1 MKLRIATR
9 KSALALAQTT
19 MAADAIVA
27 ANKNSNATTV
37 SASASAITSAT
48 DVASTAEPLTYELVS
63 MTTEGDRR
71 LDKSL
76 ASFGGKGVFIKELE
90 IALLENRADI
100 AIHSLKDMPAEVL
113 PEFKL
118 AAVLKREDPR
128 DAFLSRGGADGVRF
142 MDLPAGARVG
152 TGSIRRIVQL
162 KALRPDIEYVPI
174 RGNIQTRIGKLAEL
188 DGVVLAAAGLKRMG
202 LADQVTEYFSTEQM
216 LPASGQ
222 GILAVETLADK
233 ITESHQSEQNFNDT
247 YGSASSST
255 VAMLQGDNGKIN
267 SDVILEE
274 RNDDRIHENGLL
286 AQILARVNDL
296 ETFCVA
302 SAEMAYLKALNA
314 GCQFP
319 VASFAEFV
327 DDSLDVCNC
336 GDSSNRGGIG
346 EPVVRDSSNHNS
358 SMSGVVKTLK
368 IRGIYWDEKS
378 SRLLRAECVGSV
390 DLNSADAVQQSK
402 NLGIELAQEIKKQ
415 L

>member
-1 MKLRIATR
+1 M
-9 KSALALAQTT
+9 ALAQTT

-27 ANKNSNATTV
+27 ANSAQNAEL
-37 SASASAITSAT
+37 S
-48 DVASTAEPLTYELVS
+48 YELVS

-90 IALLENRADI
+90 VALLKHRADI

-113 PEFKL
+113 PQFKL

-128 DAFLSRGGADGVRF
+128 DAFLSRGGLAGVRF
-142 MDLPAGARVG
+142 MDLPAGARIG

-162 KALRPDIEYVPI
+162 KALRPDLEYVPI

-202 LADQVTEYFSTEQM
+202 LADQVTEYFSTDQV

-222 GILAVETLADK
+222 GILAIETLSDNGAR
-233 ITESHQSEQNFNDT
+233 HSEQREE
-247 YGSASSST
+247 SS
-255 VAMLQGDNGKIN
+255 
-267 SDVILEE
+267 E
-274 RNDDRIHENGLL
+274 IHDSIV
-286 AQILARVNDL
+286 QILARANDVA
-296 ETFCVA
+296 TYCIA
-302 SAEMAYLKALNA
+302 SAEMSYLKALNA

-319 VASFAEFV
+319 VASFAEI
-327 DDSLDVCNC
+327 VCNEDEFRL
-336 GDSSNRGGIG
+336 DS
-346 EPVVRDSSNHNS
+346 ETAP
-358 SMSGVVKTLK
+358 TLK

-378 SRLLRAECVGSV
+378 EKLLRAEVVGNL
-390 DLNSADAVQQSK
+390 DLNTVDFVLQSK
-402 NLGIELAQEIKKQ
+402 NLGIALAQKIQEQ

>member
-1 MKLRIATR
+1 MSDLKLRIATR

-27 ANKNSNATTV
+27 ANA
-37 SASASAITSAT
+37 A
-48 DVASTAEPLTYELVS
+48 AEPLTYELVS

-90 IALLENRADI
+90 IALLEGRADI

-128 DAFLSRGGADGVRF
+128 DAFLSRGGAAGVKF
-142 MDLPAGARVG
+142 MNLPAGARVG
-152 TGSIRRIVQL
+152 TGSTRRVVQL
-162 KALRPDIEYVPI
+162 KALRPDLEYVPI

-188 DGVVLAAAGLKRMG
+188 HGVVLAAAGLKRMG

-222 GILAVETLADK
+222 GILAIETLNDEAAQ
-233 ITESHQSEQNFNDT
+233 ESRIFGHPEQSEGPCEISVNL
-247 YGSASSST
+247 S
-255 VAMLQGDNGKIN
+255 
-267 SDVILEE
+267 
-274 RNDDRIHENGLL
+274 
-286 AQILARVNDL
+286 QILARVNDV
-296 ETFCVA
+296 ETFCIA
-302 SAEMAYLKALNA
+302 SAEMAFLKALNA

-327 DDSLDVCNC
+327 CED
-336 GDSSNRGGIG
+336 GIENRGTCGALEENANRIAQ
-346 EPVVRDSSNHNS
+346 
-358 SMSGVVKTLK
+358 TLK

-378 SRLLRAECVGSV
+378 NRLLRAETSGAL
-390 DLNSADAVQQSK
+390 DLNSADSVQQAK
-402 NLGIELAQEIKKQ
+402 NLGVELARAIQKQ

>member
-1 MKLRIATR
+1 MSDLKLRIATR

-27 ANKNSNATTV
+27 ANA
-37 SASASAITSAT
+37 A
-48 DVASTAEPLTYELVS
+48 AEPLTYELVS

-90 IALLENRADI
+90 IALLEDRADI

-113 PEFKL
+113 PQFKL

-128 DAFLSRGGADGVRF
+128 DAFLSRGGAAGVRF
-142 MDLPAGARVG
+142 MDLPAGACVG
-152 TGSIRRIVQL
+152 TGSIRRVVQL
-162 KALRPDIEYVPI
+162 KALRPDLEYVPI

-222 GILAVETLADK
+222 GILAIETLAD
-233 ITESHQSEQNFNDT
+233 SDT
-247 YGSASSST
+247 CHPERST
-255 VAMLQGDNGKIN
+255 VCEVEGSRAIC
-267 SDVILEE
+267 
-274 RNDDRIHENGLL
+274 NDL
-286 AQILARVNDL
+286 AQILARVNDVA
-296 ETFCVA
+296 TFCIA

-319 VASFAEFV
+319 VASFAEFIS
-327 DDSLDVCNC
+327 DDSAK
-336 GDSSNRGGIG
+336 NRGTCGALEENANRIAQ
-346 EPVVRDSSNHNS
+346 
-358 SMSGVVKTLK
+358 TLK

-378 SRLLRAECVGSV
+378 EKLLRAENSGAL
-390 DLNSADAVQQSK
+390 DLNSADCVLHAK
-402 NLGIELAQEIKKQ
+402 NLGVELAREIQKQ

>member
-1 MKLRIATR
+1 MSDLKLRIATR

-27 ANKNSNATTV
+27 ANAANAET
-37 SASASAITSAT
+37 
-48 DVASTAEPLTYELVS
+48 LTYELVS

-90 IALLENRADI
+90 IALLEGRADI

-113 PEFKL
+113 PQFKL

-128 DAFLSRGGADGVRF
+128 DAFLSRGGAAGVRF

-152 TGSIRRIVQL
+152 TGSIRRVVQL
-162 KALRPDIEYVPI
+162 TALRPDLEYVPI

-222 GILAVETLADK
+222 GILAIETLNDA
-233 ITESHQSEQNFNDT
+233 TVQESR
-247 YGSASSST
+247 
-255 VAMLQGDNGKIN
+255 N
-267 SDVILEE
+267 SRRTDIV
-274 RNDDRIHENGLL
+274 
-286 AQILARVNDL
+286 QILARVNDVA
-296 ETFCVA
+296 TFCIA
-302 SAEMAYLKALNA
+302 SAEMSYVKTLNA

-319 VASFAEFV
+319 VASFAEFIS
-327 DDSLDVCNC
+327 DDSAEDRGTC
-336 GDSSNRGGIG
+336 GALEENAR
-346 EPVVRDSSNHNS
+346 
-358 SMSGVVKTLK
+358 TLK

-378 SRLLRAECVGSV
+378 SRLLRAENSGAI
-390 DLNSADAVQQSK
+390 DLNSADSVQQAK
-402 NLGIELAQEIKKQ
+402 NLGVELACAIQKQ

>member
-27 ANKNSNATTV
+27 ANSAQNAEL
-37 SASASAITSAT
+37 S
-48 DVASTAEPLTYELVS
+48 YELVS

-76 ASFGGKGVFIKELE
+76 SSLGGKGVFIKELE
-90 IALLENRADI
+90 VALLEERADI
-100 AIHSLKDMPAEVL
+100 AVHSLKDMPAEVL

-128 DAFLSRGGADGVRF
+128 DAFLSRGGAAGVHF
-142 MDLPAGARVG
+142 MNLPAGARVG
-152 TGSIRRIVQL
+152 TGSIRRVVQL
-162 KALRPDIEYVPI
+162 KALRPDLEYVPI

-202 LADQVTEYFSTEQM
+202 LAEQVTEYFSTEQV

-222 GILAVETLADK
+222 GILAIETLSDNGAR
-233 ITESHQSEQNFNDT
+233 HSEQREE
-247 YGSASSST
+247 SS
-255 VAMLQGDNGKIN
+255 
-267 SDVILEE
+267 E
-274 RNDDRIHENGLL
+274 IHDSIV
-286 AQILARVNDL
+286 QMLARVNDV
-296 ETFCVA
+296 ESFCVA
-302 SAEMAYLKALNA
+302 SAEMSYLKALNA

-327 DDSLDVCNC
+327 CDENA
-336 GDSSNRGGIG
+336 
-346 EPVVRDSSNHNS
+346 
-358 SMSGVVKTLK
+358 SGTAQTLK

-378 SRLLRAECVGSV
+378 SRLLRAEYSGSV
-390 DLNSADAVQQSK
+390 DLNSTDCVQQAK
-402 NLGIELAQEIKKQ
+402 NLGVELASEIQKQ

>member
-27 ANKNSNATTV
+27 ANFAANS
-37 SASASAITSAT
+37 
-48 DVASTAEPLTYELVS
+48 AERGKCAAVGDDSLTYELVS

-113 PEFKL
+113 PQFKL

-128 DAFLSRGGADGVRF
+128 DAFLSRGGAAGVRF

-152 TGSIRRIVQL
+152 TGSIRRILQL

-174 RGNIQTRIGKLAEL
+174 RGNILTRISKLTEL

-202 LADQVTEYFSTEQM
+202 LADQVTEYFSTEQV

-222 GILAVETLADK
+222 GILAIETLADADSRHPDPGMRSMVG
-233 ITESHQSEQNFNDT
+233 EGSSEISGN
-247 YGSASSST
+247 
-255 VAMLQGDNGKIN
+255 
-267 SDVILEE
+267 
-274 RNDDRIHENGLL
+274 L
-286 AQILARVNDL
+286 AQILARANHV
-296 ETFCVA
+296 ETFCIA

-327 DDSLDVCNC
+327 
-336 GDSSNRGGIG
+336 GDTAEN
-346 EPVVRDSSNHNS
+346 
-358 SMSGVVKTLK
+358 LK

-378 SRLLRAECVGSV
+378 EKLLRAEVAGTV
-390 DLNSADAVQQSK
+390 DLSSADPVKQSK
-402 NLGIELAQEIKKQ
+402 ELGVALAQEIKNQ

>member
-1 MKLRIATR
+1 MKLRVATR

-27 ANKNSNATTV
+27 ANTASN
-37 SASASAITSAT
+37 
-48 DVASTAEPLTYELVS
+48 AEPLTYELVS

-90 IALLENRADI
+90 VSLLENRADI

-113 PEFKL
+113 PQFKL

-128 DAFLSRGGADGVRF
+128 DAFLSRGGAAGVRF

-174 RGNIQTRIGKLAEL
+174 RGNIQTRISKLAEL

-202 LADQVTEYFSTEQM
+202 LADQVTEYFSTEQV

-222 GILAVETLADK
+222 GILAIETLSDK
-233 ITESHQSEQNFNDT
+233 
-247 YGSASSST
+247 
-255 VAMLQGDNGKIN
+255 VAEPSR
-267 SDVILEE
+267 SDLA
-274 RNDDRIHENGLL
+274 RIL
-286 AQILARVNDL
+286 AQANHM

-302 SAEMAYLKALNA
+302 TAEMAYLKALDA

-327 DDSLDVCNC
+327 SDD
-336 GDSSNRGGIG
+336 GAIAR
-346 EPVVRDSSNHNS
+346 
-358 SMSGVVKTLK
+358 TLK

-378 SRLLRAECVGSV
+378 GKLLRAEVVGNV
-390 DLNSADAVQQSK
+390 DLNSADAVLQSK
-402 NLGIELAQEIKKQ
+402 QLGVALAQEIKNQ

>member
-1 MKLRIATR
+1 MKLRVATR

-27 ANKNSNATTV
+27 AN
-37 SASASAITSAT
+37 SAN
-48 DVASTAEPLTYELVS
+48 VEPLTYELVS

-90 IALLENRADI
+90 VALLEGRADI

-128 DAFLSRGGADGVRF
+128 DAFLARGGAAGIRF
-142 MDLPAGARVG
+142 MDLPSGARVG

-162 KALRPDIEYVPI
+162 KALRPDLEYVPI
-174 RGNIQTRIGKLAEL
+174 RGNIQTRISKLAEL

-202 LADQVTEYFSTEQM
+202 LADQVTEYFSTEQV

-233 ITESHQSEQNFNDT
+233 NS
-247 YGSASSST
+247 
-255 VAMLQGDNGKIN
+255 LQGDNNEIN
-267 SDVILEE
+267 STVILGE
-274 RNDDRIHENGLL
+274 RRDDRIQEKTAI
-286 AQILARVNDL
+286 AQILSRANDI

-319 VASFAEFV
+319 VASFAEYGPAKI
-327 DDSLDVCNC
+327 L
-336 GDSSNRGGIG
+336 R
-346 EPVVRDSSNHNS
+346 
-358 SMSGVVKTLK
+358 

-378 SRLLRAECVGSV
+378 SRLLRAECVGLIE
-390 DLNSADAVQQSK
+390 LNAPDCVQQSK
-402 NLGIELAQEIKKQ
+402 NLGIKLAQEIKKQ

>member
-1 MKLRIATR
+1 MKLRVATR

-27 ANKNSNATTV
+27 ANTASN
-37 SASASAITSAT
+37 
-48 DVASTAEPLTYELVS
+48 AEPLTYELVS

-90 IALLENRADI
+90 VSLLENRADI

-113 PEFKL
+113 PQFKL

-128 DAFLSRGGADGVRF
+128 DAFLSRGGAAGVRF

-174 RGNIQTRIGKLAEL
+174 RGNIQTRISKLAEL

-202 LADQVTEYFSTEQM
+202 LADQVTEYFSTEQV

-222 GILAVETLADK
+222 GILAIETLSENADVDSCHPDPGMRSMVG
-233 ITESHQSEQNFNDT
+233 EGSSNF
-247 YGSASSST
+247 ST
-255 VAMLQGDNGKIN
+255 VAKI
-267 SDVILEE
+267 
-274 RNDDRIHENGLL
+274 L
-286 AQILARVNDL
+286 AQANHV

-302 SAEMAYLKALNA
+302 SAEMAYLKALDA

-327 DDSLDVCNC
+327 SE
-336 GDSSNRGGIG
+336 SAS
-346 EPVVRDSSNHNS
+346 E
-358 SMSGVVKTLK
+358 LK

-378 SRLLRAECVGSV
+378 GKLLRAEVVGNV
-390 DLNSADAVQQSK
+390 DLNSADAVLQSK
-402 NLGIELAQEIKKQ
+402 QLGVALAQEIQK
-415 L
+415 LL

>member
-27 ANKNSNATTV
+27 ANFVANS
-37 SASASAITSAT
+37 
-48 DVASTAEPLTYELVS
+48 AERGKCAAVGDDSLTYELVS

-113 PEFKL
+113 PQFKL

-128 DAFLSRGGADGVRF
+128 DAFLSRGGAAGVRF

-174 RGNIQTRIGKLAEL
+174 RGNIQTRISKLTEL

-202 LADQVTEYFSTEQM
+202 LADQVTEYFSTEQV

-222 GILAVETLADK
+222 GILAIETLADADSRHP
-233 ITESHQSEQNFNDT
+233 EQRERSSEISGN
-247 YGSASSST
+247 
-255 VAMLQGDNGKIN
+255 
-267 SDVILEE
+267 
-274 RNDDRIHENGLL
+274 L
-286 AQILARVNDL
+286 AQILARANHV

-327 DDSLDVCNC
+327 
-336 GDSSNRGGIG
+336 G
-346 EPVVRDSSNHNS
+346 ETAEN
-358 SMSGVVKTLK
+358 LK

-378 SRLLRAECVGSV
+378 EKLLRAEVAGTV
-390 DLNSADAVQQSK
+390 DLSSADSVKQSK
-402 NLGIELAQEIKKQ
+402 ELGVALAQEIKNQ

>member
-1 MKLRIATR
+1 MSNLKLRIATR

-27 ANKNSNATTV
+27 ANA
-37 SASASAITSAT
+37 A
-48 DVASTAEPLTYELVS
+48 AEPLTYELVS
-63 MTTEGDRR
+63 MSTEGDRC

-90 IALLENRADI
+90 IALLEDRADI

-113 PEFKL
+113 PQFKL

-128 DAFLSRGGADGVRF
+128 DAFLSRGGAAGIRF

-152 TGSIRRIVQL
+152 TGSIRRVVQL
-162 KALRPDIEYVPI
+162 KALRPDLEYVPI

-222 GILAVETLADK
+222 GILAIETLNDETAQESRVTGLAD
-233 ITESHQSEQNFNDT
+233 
-247 YGSASSST
+247 
-255 VAMLQGDNGKIN
+255 
-267 SDVILEE
+267 
-274 RNDDRIHENGLL
+274 L
-286 AQILARVNDL
+286 AQILARVNDVA
-296 ETFCVA
+296 TYCIA

-327 DDSLDVCNC
+327 CEDGVE
-336 GDSSNRGGIG
+336 NRGTCGALEENANRIAQ
-346 EPVVRDSSNHNS
+346 
-358 SMSGVVKTLK
+358 TLK

-378 SRLLRAECVGSV
+378 EKLLRAEVVGNV
-390 DLNSADAVQQSK
+390 DLNSEDCVQQSK
-402 NLGIELAQEIKKQ
+402 NLGVELACAIQKQ